1 MLKKKKP
8 DGLDQAW
15 AFESIARLNMTNI
28 SNTYFTNNKPIVVKE
43 QMAQQKQ
50 IQATQSW
57 YEPALHTLEQ
67 MLEVRRANLRKRNG
81 DENQAAVTREEFMEH
96 LHDLNGMQLWQAAEL
111 VSSLK
116 RAGKI
121 ICFGRF
127 IQMDEQGG
135 EE

>member
-1 MLKKKKP
+1 
-8 DGLDQAW
+8 
-15 AFESIARLNMTNI
+15 MTNI
-28 SNTYFTNNKPIVVKE
+28 SNTFTTHNKPIVVKE

-57 YEPALHTLEQ
+57 YEAALHTLEQ

-96 LHDLNGMQLWQAAEL
+96 LHDLNCMQLWQAAEL

-127 IQMDEQGG
+127 IQMGEQGG
-135 EE
+135 ES

>member
-1 MLKKKKP
+1 MYQIRLF
-8 DGLDQAW
+8 L
-15 AFESIARLNMTNI
+15 SIHRSIKNMTNI

-50 IQATQSW
+50 IQTTQSW

-67 MLEVRRANLRKRNG
+67 MLDVRRANLRKRNG

-127 IQMDEQGG
+127 IQMGEQGG

>member
-1 MLKKKKP
+1 
-8 DGLDQAW
+8 
-15 AFESIARLNMTNI
+15 MTNI
-28 SNTYFTNNKPIVVKE
+28 SNTYFTNNKRLVVKE

-96 LHDLNGMQLWQAAEL
+96 LHDLNGMQLWQAAEI

-121 ICFGRF
+121 KCFGRF
-127 IQMDEQGG
+127 IQMGEQDG

>member
-1 MLKKKKP
+1 
-8 DGLDQAW
+8 
-15 AFESIARLNMTNI
+15 MTNI
-28 SNTYFTNNKPIVVKE
+28 SNTYFTNNKGLGVKE

-67 MLEVRRANLRKRNG
+67 MLDVRRANLRKRNG

-127 IQMDEQGG
+127 IQMGEQDG